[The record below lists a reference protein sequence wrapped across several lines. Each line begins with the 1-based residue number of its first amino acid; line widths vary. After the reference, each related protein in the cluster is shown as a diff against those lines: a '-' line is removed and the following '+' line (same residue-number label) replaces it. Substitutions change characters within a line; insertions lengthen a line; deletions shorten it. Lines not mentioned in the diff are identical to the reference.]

1 MSDSP
6 APPADRPKRPG
17 RPAPPAPPEG
27 PGRPG
32 RPQKAAKPQTKYR
45 RLVRCGSCCKQFD
58 AGELAPG
65 ERFHCLCGALLEVP
79 ASAPQEAPV
88 VRCAACGAP
97 RAAGAVN
104 CTFCAAPFALGEG
117 ARNTICPVCASRIG
131 DRQRFCHACGSEIAP
146 EGVVGERTEFSC
158 PSCRPA
164 RPLSSRRIPDA
175 ATALAMLECGS
186 CAGIWLG
193 HTTFESLQ
201 QRARRE
207 VVAES
212 LARPQA
218 PVSAVPPGAAR
229 TAAPVAYRP
238 CPVCQKLMIRRNFAG
253 ASGIVIDVCGTDG
266 LWFDAAELDGVLA
279 WIRAGGLGRS
289 EARLA
294 EERREAE
301 RRAARAKKELQDL
314 EVEQSP
320 ERHWLDMLG
329 SLVDFVLGAGR
340 LR

>member
-1 MSDSP
+1 MSDSTP
-6 APPADRPKRPG
+6 PPADRHGRSGGPSRPRRPPKPKS
-17 RPAPPAPPEG
+17 
-27 PGRPG
+27 
-32 RPQKAAKPQTKYR
+32 QYR
-45 RLVRCGSCCKQFD
+45 RLVRCGSCFKQFD

-65 ERFHCLCGALLEVP
+65 ERFRCLCGAVLEVP

-131 DRQRFCHACGSEIAP
+131 DRQRFCHACGSQIAP
-146 EGVVGERTEFSC
+146 EAVVGGRTDFPC
-158 PSCRPA
+158 PSCKPA
-164 RPLSSRRIPDA
+164 RALSSRRIPDA
-175 ATALAMLECGS
+175 STSLAMLECGS

-212 LARPQA
+212 LSRPVTAVRA
-218 PVSAVPPGAAR
+218 PAEAAAG
-229 TAAPVAYRP
+229 TTAPVAYRP
-238 CPVCQKLMIRRNFAG
+238 CPVCRKLMLRRNFAG
-253 ASGIVIDVCGTDG
+253 ASGIVVDVCGADG
-266 LWFDAAELDGVLA
+266 LWFDATELDGILA
-279 WIRAGGLGRS
+279 WIRSGGLGRS

-294 EERREAE
+294 AERREAE
-301 RRAARAKKELQDL
+301 RREAMAKKEIQELKMD
-314 EVEQSP
+314 QSP
-320 ERHWLDMLG
+320 EGQWFDMLG
-329 SLVDFVLGAGR
+329 RFVDFVLGAAGR